1 MTERARRIQ
10 RLRRRVAV
18 GAVATF
24 TAAFGTV
31 AATGSMG
38 TATTSSAA
46 TSTTTAEDPVAID
59 TTTTTT
65 ADAPAAVTTRQS

>member
-1 MTERARRIQ
+1 MTARARRIQ

-31 AATGSMG
+31 AATGSTG
-38 TATTSSAA
+38 ATT
-46 TSTTTAEDPVAID
+46 TP
-59 TTTTTT
+59 TTTTDSTVE
-65 ADAPAAVTTRQS
+65 ADSGVSTQVAEAPSTVTTRQS